1 MEYVVCLVFEKNKL
15 KNDFNKIK
23 PICTYISM
31 DEKEL
36 LELYKIIK
44 RAYDES
50 CWNTVHDAIDYI
62 SDYVDVDE
70 DLSENE

>member
-1 MEYVVCLVFEKNKL
+1 
-15 KNDFNKIK
+15 
-23 PICTYISM
+23 M

-50 CWNTVHDAIDYI
+50 CWSNVRDAIDYI
-62 SDYVDVDE
+62 SDYVDVE
-70 DLSENE
+70 DDFSSEND